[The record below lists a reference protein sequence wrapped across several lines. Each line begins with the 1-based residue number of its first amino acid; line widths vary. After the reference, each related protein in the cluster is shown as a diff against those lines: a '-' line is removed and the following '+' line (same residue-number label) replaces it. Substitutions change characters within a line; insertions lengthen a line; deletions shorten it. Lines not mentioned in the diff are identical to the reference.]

1 MFRRVDAVTVP
12 VPDLDTGLRFY
23 AGLLGHRVKW
33 RNDAVGQVGLELPDG
48 DSELVLT
55 TRQRY
60 EPNWLVDSVDDA
72 VGFLAGHGCD
82 LVAAPSDIPVG
93 RAAVVRDPFGND
105 LVLVDLSKGTYPA
118 RHPAIGPSGRPD
130 GGTRDLAVSRMRP
143 PTAEDARGMAGRDE
157 FLVWVETTLYDAEL
171 ALHNGDAGPR
181 RAIWSGSEP
190 VSVCGAWRNAYGQR
204 EVDELFS
211 LLERSFSD
219 CTSYGF
225 ELQAYDVLGDMAFTV
240 GLEHTSVSVDGA
252 PRTYTLRATQVYRRE
267 GGEWKVA
274 HRHADPLST

>member
-1 MFRRVDAVTVP
+1 MFRRVDAITVP

-23 AGLLGHRVKW
+23 AELLGHRVKW
-33 RNDAVGQVGLELPDG
+33 RNDAVGQAGLELPDG

-55 TRQRY
+55 TRQSY

-72 VGFLAGHGCD
+72 AGFLAGHGCD
-82 LVAAPSDIPVG
+82 LVAAPFDIPVG
-93 RAAVVRDPFGND
+93 RAAVVRDPFGNN

-118 RHPAIGPSGRPD
+118 RHPATGPSGRPES
-130 GGTRDLAVSRMRP
+130 GTRDLAVSRMRP
-143 PTAEDARGMAGRDE
+143 PTGEDARGMAGRDE

-190 VSVCGAWRNAYGQR
+190 VTVCGAWRNAYGHR
-204 EVDELFS
+204 DVDELFS

-225 ELQAYDVLGDMAFTV
+225 ELRAYDVLGDMAFTV